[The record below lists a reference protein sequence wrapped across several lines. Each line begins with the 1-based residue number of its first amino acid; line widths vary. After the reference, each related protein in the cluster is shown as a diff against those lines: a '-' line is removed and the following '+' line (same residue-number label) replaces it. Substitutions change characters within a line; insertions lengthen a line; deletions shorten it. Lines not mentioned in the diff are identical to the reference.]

1 MESHRTTEPN
11 EPESRLNGLGRFAA
25 HLAHEINNP
34 LAGISNAAVLL
45 RTAVPP
51 SHPQYQYLAIIE
63 REVARIAEVTR
74 QMCRSL
80 GAETARPQQ
89 GCSGSEAA

>member
-1 MESHRTTEPN
+1 MDSHSGAEQF
-11 EPESRLNGLGRFAA
+11 EPEIRPSGLSRFAA

-45 RTAVPP
+45 RQAVPP

-74 QMCRSL
+74 QMCRCL
-80 GAETARPQQ
+80 GAEAAADKARP
-89 GCSGSEAA
+89 AA

>member
-1 MESHRTTEPN
+1 MDSHWPTEPN
-11 EPESRLNGLGRFAA
+11 ESDSRPGGLARFAA
-25 HLAHEINNP
+25 HLAREINNP

-80 GAETARPQQ
+80 GADPARPVP